1 MFRLTIQ
8 FCGILKEY
16 AQQEQIQITIESKI
30 LAKDLKQRIISCFQN
45 SPKLSAITTVVESSV
60 LSDDFQILNDDFS
73 LTSEQALALLPP
85 VCGG

>member
-8 FCGILKEY
+8 FCGILKEH
-16 AQQEQIQITIESKI
+16 AQQDQIQMIIESKI
-30 LAKDLKQRIISCFQN
+30 LAKDLKQRIISYFQD
-45 SPKLSAITTVVESSV
+45 SPKLSAITAVVESSV

-85 VCGG
+85 VWGG